1 MPETPNKTKNLLSA
15 PYGGRC
21 FGVFIDRAIESAA
34 EKTPFLK
41 LKDIAQ
47 TLPAFSEKSIAAAIA
62 GFNETK
68 SLTVFL
74 ALLFAFEG
82 KPPNE
87 LMPALRS
94 LPSDLRCKTIK
105 AIHSVINLE
114 LATEIREDEFLILL
128 KRFLPI
134 STSPLWVT
142 QVKFFFSALK
152 SDSPAFL
159 FYVTRLFFL
168 RALAPQFTL
177 TAEDEMLLVKTGLI
191 TDTLSV
197 LLPNKI
203 DTFYESET
211 IAVIEIFEP
220 LRSLMKHF
228 LNLRD
233 TPPLVYELLTI
244 QDKFEPRPHLFTT
257 HNFRFSLST
266 KLNAATLQALIL
278 FITRSLAR
286 ARMNPVEKHLYLIDN
301 TANFHNIEDAPVS
314 CPLGLF
320 IPLEHFIRV
329 NLYSAEILNSLIQA
343 HTVFL
348 WGDFKDAEFNKA
360 IVTRRFT
367 KTLKTS
373 EDKEE
378 KESTYLE
385 EGLVILNRLRGD
397 LSFVSRSI
405 QRFLRAEEKLTK
417 SIEQIEAA
425 SVSHDPIEETRLMRL
440 KHEFAVKLE
449 ESINYQL

>member
-1 MPETPNKTKNLLSA
+1 MFDKEKKKNSLLTA
-15 PYGGRC
+15 PYGARC
-21 FGVFIDRAIESAA
+21 FGVFIDRAIESAK
-34 EKTPFLK
+34 EKSPFLK
-41 LKDIAQ
+41 IKEVSQ
-47 TLPAFSEKSIAAAIA
+47 KLPAFTEKSIAVAVS
-62 GFNETK
+62 GFNETL

-74 ALLFAFEG
+74 VLLFAFEG
-82 KPPNE
+82 KAPRE
-87 LMPALRS
+87 LVLALRS
-94 LPSDLRCKTIK
+94 LPFDLRRKTLTSIR
-105 AIHSVINLE
+105 AIINLE
-114 LATEIREDEFLILL
+114 LTSDLTEEEFLILL
-128 KRFLPI
+128 KKLLPI
-134 STSPLWVT
+134 STSILWRT
-142 QVKFFFSALK
+142 QVKFFFSALA

-159 FYVTRLFFL
+159 FYVKRLFFL

-177 TAEDEMLLVKTGLI
+177 NAEDEMLLVKTGLI
-191 TDTLSV
+191 SDSLSV

-211 IAVIEIFEP
+211 VAVIEVFEP
-220 LRSLMKHF
+220 LRSLMEHF
-228 LNLRD
+228 LNLRA

-266 KLNAATLQALIL
+266 KLHAATLQALIL

-286 ARMNPVEKHLYLIDN
+286 ARLNPVEKHFYLIDN
-301 TANFHNIEDAPVS
+301 TANFHNIEEAPVS

-320 IPLEHFIRV
+320 IPLNHLLRA
-329 NLYSAEILNSLIQA
+329 NLYTAEILNSLIQA
-343 HTVFL
+343 HTVYL
-348 WGDFKDAEFNKA
+348 WGDFRDADFAKA

-367 KTLKTS
+367 KTLKNPET
-373 EDKEE
+373 EDE

-417 SIEQIEAA
+417 SIAQIEAA
-425 SVSHDPIEETRLMRL
+425 SLTFDPIEETRLSKL